1 MANITI
7 SFPHAINVSVQVGDM
22 AYYTSNTSTLGTHTH
37 SNYGDI
43 IQIGE
48 VLIIDR
54 VNNTITCDWA
64 PKPIGSAFPSVNDF
78 IMFSKDNKVN
88 LSGLLGYYYNNCQTK
103 SNDHYLKQ
111 IYREK
116 SFEEKSFEETLV
128 YYLDQDNTKHS
139 IKLNNKK

>member
-88 LSGLLGYYYNNCQTK
+88 LSSLLGYYANIQFVNNSTEEAELF
-103 SNDHYLKQ
+103 SVGADV
-111 IYREK
+111 
-116 SFEEKSFEETLV
+116 FESSK
-128 YYLDQDNTKHS
+128 
-139 IKLNNKK
+139 

>member
-22 AYYTSNTSTLGTHTH
+22 AYYTSSTNTLGTHTH

-48 VLIIDR
+48 VLTIDR
-54 VNNTITCDWA
+54 VNNTITCDWS
-64 PKPIGSAFPSVNDF
+64 PDPSTSLFPSVNDF

-88 LSGLLGYYYNNCQTK
+88 LSGLLGYYANIHFVNNSTEEAELF
-103 SNDHYLKQ
+103 SVGAD
-111 IYREK
+111 I
-116 SFEEKSFEETLV
+116 FESSK
-128 YYLDQDNTKHS
+128 
-139 IKLNNKK
+139 